1 MSTMKNKS
9 ILLIILILIVGWY
22 LVIPKEEEFELPVFT
37 PSDLRATLVHPS
49 LVGKTEHS
57 IPNFTF
63 INQDSLTI
71 TEKTIEGKIY
81 VVDFFFTSCPS
92 ICIDLTNNLKLV
104 QEAFKD
110 SDDVFILS
118 HSVDPKHDTVS
129 RLKKYGKI
137 HNINSEKWFLLRG
150 TIEQITQM
158 AQLGYFAIAE
168 FKNHTEYELIHTEN
182 VILVDQD
189 RQIRGIYNGTSSI
202 DIGYLIDDINKLLE

>member
-9 ILLIILILIVGWY
+9 ILLIILTLIIGWY
-22 LVIPKEEEFELPVFT
+22 LVIPKEKEFELPVLT
-37 PSDLRATLVHPS
+37 PSDLRPTLVHPS

-71 TEKTIEGKIY
+71 TQDTVEGKIY

-110 SDDVFILS
+110 SDDIFILS
-118 HSVDPKHDTVS
+118 HSVDPKYDTVS
-129 RLKKYGKI
+129 RLKQYGEI
-137 HNINSEKWFLLRG
+137 HNINSKQWFLLRG
-150 TIEQITQM
+150 TIEQITEM

-189 RQIRGIYNGTSSI
+189 RQIRGIYNGTSPI
-202 DIGYLIDDINKLLE
+202 DIGYLIDDINLLLE

>member
-9 ILLIILILIVGWY
+9 ILLIILTLIIGWY

-118 HSVDPKHDTVS
+118 HSVDPKYDTVS
-129 RLKKYGKI
+129 RLKKYGEI
-137 HNINSEKWFLLRG
+137 HNINSKRWFLLRG
-150 TIEQITQM
+150 TIEQITEM

-182 VILVDQD
+182 IILVDQN
-189 RQIRGIYNGTSSI
+189 RQIRGIYNGTSSV
-202 DIGYLIDDINKLLE
+202 DIGYLIADIQKLL

>member
-9 ILLIILILIVGWY
+9 ILLIILTIIIGWY
-22 LVIPKEEEFELPVFT
+22 LVIPKKEEFELPVFT

-71 TEKTIEGKIY
+71 TQKTVEGKIY

-118 HSVDPKHDTVS
+118 HSVDPKYDTVS
-129 RLKKYGKI
+129 RLKKYGEI
-137 HNINSEKWFLLRG
+137 HNINSKRWFLLRG
-150 TIEQITQM
+150 TIEQITEM

-182 VILVDQD
+182 IILVDQN
-189 RQIRGIYNGTSSI
+189 RQIRGIYNGTSSV
-202 DIGYLIDDINKLLE
+202 DIGYLIADIQKLL